1 MGAALEREQP
11 DARQQAVRLLHVQR
25 DLHGRS
31 RGRLPQVARRSDKG
45 AGRAALRPLLR
56 RAFLPTDVKAL
67 LCAVRAH
74 SLRHVL
80 DVTAFMAGEWWSG
93 IEMRHLVALDA
104 VAREGSFRRAATRLG
119 YVQSAISHQ
128 IAALEGLIG
137 KRLIDRSRGTRP
149 LALTPGRRDPS
160 RARRRADRTRA
171 RRAGRP
177 GCARR
182 RRRRR
187 AARRRDTGSAR
198 PSRPVA
204 AARVR
209 RAGDAHETPARRS
222 LLAAL
227 IRGELD
233 LALAETP
240 LPKGPLDAVLALRDS
255 FVAVLQ
261 AGAPLA
267 GRRRPVTCR
276 RARTATARRT
286 CTDSRPRRG
295 AAARAR
301 VEPRFV
307 LEAATGAAV
316 QGLVAAGLGAAVL
329 PRLAVDERRLETVVL
344 ELADGRRRESDGGCV
359 WSRMQPPRARCDG
372 VRRGCALV
380 LRGRAACASR

>member
-1 MGAALEREQP
+1 
-11 DARQQAVRLLHVQR
+11 
-25 DLHGRS
+25 
-31 RGRLPQVARRSDKG
+31 
-45 AGRAALRPLLR
+45 
-56 RAFLPTDVKAL
+56 
-67 LCAVRAH
+67 
-74 SLRHVL
+74 
-80 DVTAFMAGEWWSG
+80 MAGEWWSG

-149 LALTPGRRDPS
+149 LALTPAGEILL
-160 RARRRADRTRA
+160 AHADA
-171 RRAGRP
+171 LI
-177 GCARR
+177 
-182 RRRRR
+182 
-187 AARRRDTGSAR
+187 
-198 PSRPVA
+198 
-204 AARVR
+204 ARVR
-209 RAGDAHETPARRS
+209 AAQADLAALDGEGVAALRVGATPDLLARLVPSVLRAFGAPVTLHETPGTRT

-240 LPKGPLDAVLALRDS
+240 LPKGPLDAVPLCADS

-267 GRRRPVTCR
+267 VRRRPLTCDEL
-276 RARTATARRT
+276 ARLPLIAHAPTREHVAEQLRVH
-286 CTDSRPRRG
+286 G
-295 AAARAR
+295 

-329 PRLAVDERRLETVVL
+329 PRLAVDERRLETAVL
-344 ELADGRRRESDGGCV
+344 ELAPGVVANRTVAVV
-359 WSRMQPPRARCDG
+359 WSRMQPPRADAAAFVESARSACAGEG
-372 VRRGCALV
+372 VREPLLAG
-380 LRGRAACASR
+380 

>member
-1 MGAALEREQP
+1 M
-11 DARQQAVRLLHVQR
+11 H
-25 DLHGRS
+25 RS
-31 RGRLPQVARRSDKG
+31 R
-45 AGRAALRPLLR
+45 
-56 RAFLPTDVKAL
+56 
-67 LCAVRAH
+67 H

-149 LALTPGRRDPS
+149 LALTPAGEILL
-160 RARRRADRTRA
+160 AHADA
-171 RRAGRP
+171 LI
-177 GCARR
+177 
-182 RRRRR
+182 
-187 AARRRDTGSAR
+187 
-198 PSRPVA
+198 
-204 AARVR
+204 ARVR
-209 RAGDAHETPARRS
+209 AAQADLAALDGEGVAALRVGATPDLLARLVPSLLRAFGAPVTLHETPGTRT

-240 LPKGPLDAVLALRDS
+240 LPKGPLDAAPLCADS

-267 GRRRPVTCR
+267 ERRRPVTCKEL
-276 RARTATARRT
+276 ARLPLIAHTPTREHVEEQL
-286 CTDSRPRRG
+286 
-295 AAARAR
+295 R
-301 VEPRFV
+301 VHGIEPRFV

-316 QGLVAAGLGAAVL
+316 QGLVAAGLGGAVL

-344 ELADGRRRESDGGCV
+344 DLAPGVVANRTVAVV
-359 WSRMQPPRARCDG
+359 WSRMQPPRADAAAFVESARS
-372 VRRGCALV
+372 
-380 LRGRAACASR
+380 ACAGEGLREPLLAG